1 MHRLHPWL
9 YALVGVLALAGA
21 PAHAHD
27 YTLGALRIVEP
38 YARATPPGAR
48 TAGAWMRIE
57 NRGNGNDEL
66 VGVASPAAD
75 GVELHVM
82 RMEGNV
88 AQMRPVNQIGIPAGT
103 IVALVPNGYHVMLVG
118 LHQPLAAGESF
129 PLTLSFAKA
138 GKIEIEVGVIALD
151 AAGPAAPGQHAH
163 P

>member
-1 MHRLHPWL
+1 MSRPQPWL
-9 YALVGVLALAGA
+9 YSLVAVLALAGA
-21 PAHAHD
+21 PAHARD
-27 YTLGALRIVEP
+27 YALGALHIVEP

-66 VGVASPAAD
+66 VGVASPVAD
-75 GVELHVM
+75 GAELHVT

-88 AQMRPVNQIGIPAGT
+88 AQMRPVNGIGIPAGAV
-103 IVALVPNGYHVMLVG
+103 VALVPQGYHVMLIG
-118 LHQPLAAGESF
+118 LHRPLVAGESF

-138 GKIEIEVGVIALD
+138 GKIDIDVSVIALS
-151 AAGPAAPGQHAH
+151 AVGPAAASQHTH